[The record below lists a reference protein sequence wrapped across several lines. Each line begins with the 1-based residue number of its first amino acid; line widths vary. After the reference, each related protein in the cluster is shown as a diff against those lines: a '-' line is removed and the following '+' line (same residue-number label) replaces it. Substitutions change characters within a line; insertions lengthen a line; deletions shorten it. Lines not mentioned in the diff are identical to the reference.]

1 MNKRKSNDDY
11 INEIVYLINLYAF
24 SKYKTM
30 DRIISKRK
38 EVDNLPEQD
47 RLYINKEVKRILD
60 NQKKEMIVKERVMA
74 FFTISIIL
82 SLIGYFSYFITTIN

>member
-1 MNKRKSNDDY
+1 MKSNEEH

-30 DRIISKRK
+30 DRIMAKRK

-47 RLYINKEVKRILD
+47 RLYIDNEVRRIIN
-60 NQKKEMIVKERVMA
+60 NQKKEMIIKERVMV
-74 FFTISIIL
+74 FFVISILL
-82 SLIGYFSYFITTIN
+82 SLIIYFSYFITNFN

>member
-1 MNKRKSNDDY
+1 MKSNEEH

-47 RLYINKEVKRILD
+47 RLYIDNEVKRILE
-60 NQKKEMIVKERVMA
+60 KKGWQ
-74 FFTISIIL
+74 SL
-82 SLIGYFSYFITTIN
+82 SLIDTIPLKVLKEHLI